1 MKADRVQE
9 ILREY
14 PLADRLRSIH
24 EGTLAAAL
32 GLVALIVVI
41 TGLTASVATLVNTN
55 QATARVLAENAGAS
69 LAFQDSA
76 AAGSLLDSLRHSPS
90 IQSATIYRD
99 DGEPF
104 AHYRSKGSPAPRR
117 MDALEE
123 QSSFGWRAVQLIHPI
138 DLDGQTLGAIHLQV
152 DLESMYSALAGLL
165 IVSLLAVGLALV
177 ITRRLLARM
186 SAKVLQPLSQLT
198 ALSAQVTRDSD
209 FSVRAE
215 QREILEL
222 NALSKAFNGMLEQIQ
237 DRDVRLVAHR
247 DHLEEEVAQRT
258 GDLLRA
264 KEAAEAASQ
273 AKSEFLAT
281 MSHEIRTPMN
291 GVLGMTELLLGTD
304 LDMTQRHY
312 AQATFRSGSHLLS
325 IINDI
330 LDFSKIESGHMD
342 LESVDFDLAELIAD
356 TANMFAQQSEE
367 KGLELL
373 VELSPPDMPIVLR
386 GDSLRLRQVLANLLG
401 NALKFT
407 ERGEVVLRAQILE
420 EAADDVRLNL
430 SVQDTGVGIAP
441 EAQGRVFEHFSQADG
456 STTRRF
462 GGTGLGLTI
471 CKRLIDLMGGQITL
485 ESTPGQGSRFQIEL
499 TLPKAAILP
508 ESRSL
513 SVGLLRGKRV
523 LVVDDNRTNL
533 EILERQLEGW
543 RLKVTTVEGGAQA
556 LMAMAQAVE
565 EARPY
570 DLAILDMHM
579 PEMDGLQLAQEMK
592 RLFPLADTRLIML
605 TSASWG
611 GGVEERNAAGI
622 LRCINKP
629 LRQSELLDVISTV
642 LVGISASRRE
652 KPRAVSDPQPAA
664 FTHLTAQVLLAEDNP
679 VNQEVAK
686 AMLAQLGVR
695 VRVAENGEK
704 ALELLET
711 HDFDLVLMD
720 CQMPVLD
727 GYQATAAIREREAGG
742 STRLPVIALT
752 ANAMEGDRDRCMTVG
767 MDDYLA
773 KPYSL
778 VRLKA
783 TISRWLGA
791 HRADVEPAR
800 ASESAPSEP
809 VPAPAAQV
817 AAGTDKEQKNSVL
830 DTKALDQL
838 RELDPTGGTGLIR
851 QIVAAFF
858 DSVGDTVARIEAAV
872 ETNHAENLRLAA
884 QALKSSSAN
893 VGARTLSDICRQLE
907 ACGREERMAAAR
919 PLFDRMREAYAQA
932 EIALQEFR

>member
-1 MKADRVQE
+1 
-9 ILREY
+9 
-14 PLADRLRSIH
+14 
-24 EGTLAAAL
+24 
-32 GLVALIVVI
+32 
-41 TGLTASVATLVNTN
+41 
-55 QATARVLAENAGAS
+55 
-69 LAFQDSA
+69 
-76 AAGSLLDSLRHSPS
+76 
-90 IQSATIYRD
+90 
-99 DGEPF
+99 
-104 AHYRSKGSPAPRR
+104 
-117 MDALEE
+117 
-123 QSSFGWRAVQLIHPI
+123 
-138 DLDGQTLGAIHLQV
+138 
-152 DLESMYSALAGLL
+152 
-165 IVSLLAVGLALV
+165 
-177 ITRRLLARM
+177 
-186 SAKVLQPLSQLT
+186 
-198 ALSAQVTRDSD
+198 
-209 FSVRAE
+209 
-215 QREILEL
+215 
-222 NALSKAFNGMLEQIQ
+222 
-237 DRDVRLVAHR
+237 
-247 DHLEEEVAQRT
+247 
-258 GDLLRA
+258 
-264 KEAAEAASQ
+264 
-273 AKSEFLAT
+273 
-281 MSHEIRTPMN
+281 
-291 GVLGMTELLLGTD
+291 MTELLLGTD

-386 GDSLRLRQVLANLLG
+386 SDPFRLRQVLANLLG

-441 EAQGRVFEHFSQADG
+441 EAQGRVFEHFLQADG

-485 ESTPGQGSRFQIEL
+485 ESTPGEGSLFQIEL

-508 ESRSL
+508 ESRSF

-533 EILERQLEGW
+533 EILERQLAGW
-543 RLKVTTVEGGAQA
+543 RLEVTTVEGGVQA
-556 LMAMAQAVE
+556 LMVMAQAVE
-565 EARPY
+565 DGRPF

-579 PEMDGLQLAQEMK
+579 PEMDGLHLAQEMQ

-605 TSASWG
+605 TSASWA

-642 LVGISASRRE
+642 LVGVSPGRPAKPKVASAPE
-652 KPRAVSDPQPAA
+652 PAA
-664 FTHLTAQVLLAEDNP
+664 FTDLRAQVLLAEDNP

-704 ALELLET
+704 ALELLAT

-742 STRLPVIALT
+742 STHLPVIALT
-752 ANAMEGDRDRCMTVG
+752 ANAMEGDRTRCLTAG

-778 VRLKA
+778 VQLKA

-791 HRADVEPAR
+791 QPADVDPAR
-800 ASESAPSEP
+800 ASESAASEP
-809 VPAPAAQV
+809 VAAPAAQV
-817 AAGTDKEQKNSVL
+817 AADTGTEQKNSVL

-838 RELDPTGGTGLIR
+838 RELDPTGGTGLIQ

-872 ETNHAENLRLAA
+872 EANHAENLRMAA
-884 QALKSSSAN
+884 HALKSSSAN

-907 ACGREERMAAAR
+907 ACGREERMAEAQ